1 MLETVKTEIA
11 QLISLFKGSDSMP
24 EAFGIPTQG
33 REKLQVR
40 HEKQLYEQPELLPE
54 MMDFHH
60 YLADSRCFKASD
72 GKTYGTIFEVGILP
86 TNGRTMEYAIE
97 KRDQVASAIR
107 YFPQHKQHP
116 YVLQT
121 FANDEPI
128 DNFIE
133 EIIEYQSQ
141 FGEEHSYRAE
151 YQQMW
156 RCLLYTSP
164 SPRDRG

>member
-1 MLETVKTEIA
+1 MLGTVKTEIA
-11 QLISLFKGSDSMP
+11 DIIDLFKGSGSIP
-24 EAFGIPTQG
+24 EAFGFPTNG

-40 HEKQLYEQPELLPE
+40 HEKQLYKQPELLPE

-60 YLADSRCFKASD
+60 YLADSQCFKASD
-72 GKTYGTIFEVGILP
+72 GKTYGTVFEVGILP

-107 YFPQHKQHP
+107 YVPQHKQHP
-116 YVLQT
+116 FVLQT

-133 EIIEYQSQ
+133 EMVE
-141 FGEEHSYRAE
+141 
-151 YQQMW
+151 
-156 RCLLYTSP
+156 
-164 SPRDRG
+164 